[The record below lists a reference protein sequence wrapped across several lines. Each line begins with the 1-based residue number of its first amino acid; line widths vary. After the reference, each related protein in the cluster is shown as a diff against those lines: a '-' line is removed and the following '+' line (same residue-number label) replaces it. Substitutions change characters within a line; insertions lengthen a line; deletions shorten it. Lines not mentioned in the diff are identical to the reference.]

1 MLHPSI
7 QALKDFLK
15 PKYTSSPDQE
25 VFARLSVEIEEF
37 AELYPYEHDD
47 SKDILPGWCADDAMT
62 AAQMH
67 HEKTL
72 SYEDACR
79 VLAYASDKFDA
90 NIGIAWD
97 ILQVHID
104 TLLER
109 QEITLLDW
117 TDEDVV
123 EDEEMQVAAIDAI
136 RQRRLNRPLNI
147 ATEN

>member
-15 PKYTSSPDQE
+15 PKYNSSPDQK
-25 VFARLSVEIEEF
+25 VFARLSIEIEEF
-37 AELYPYEHDD
+37 AELNPYEHDD
-47 SKDILPGWCADDAMT
+47 SADILPGWCADDAMT

-72 SYEDACR
+72 SYEDACK
-79 VLAYASDKFDA
+79 VLEYASRKFDA
-90 NIGIAWD
+90 NVGIAWD
-97 ILQVHID
+97 ILQIHID

-123 EDEEMQVAAIDAI
+123 EDEEIQAAAIAAI
-136 RQRRLNRPLNI
+136 RQRRAEPTR
-147 ATEN
+147 E